1 VAPFD
6 AIDLYIVITLVNP
19 CPSNLKGGFLSQVIV
34 IYFDPPDPNGISA
47 FIVFHCYSPKSI
59 QKVEGLKRKTD
70 INRGWLLKEY
80 FPIAIVEVYQGITLR
95 GPAILAPDP
104 NGRGTR
110 LAPNEFAPLGGAQ
123 GGYLVVVMGGG
134 GHSGSPSL
142 I

>member
-1 VAPFD
+1 MPVINPYFWPLIVLAFVSIAKSLAGHCIFLFIVAPFD

-70 INRGWLLKEY
+70 INRG
-80 FPIAIVEVYQGITLR
+80 
-95 GPAILAPDP
+95 
-104 NGRGTR
+104 
-110 LAPNEFAPLGGAQ
+110 
-123 GGYLVVVMGGG
+123 
-134 GHSGSPSL
+134 
-142 I
+142 